1 MLTERRAS
9 RDRTG
14 RTFRHTPALPPA
26 RHIPRSDMG
35 FGNAEE
41 LPYVDGTDP
50 IYRAAENGDALK
62 LKRALAGIASKRD
75 RWAAA
80 NVRNED
86 AGDKSPL
93 HIAAS
98 RGYMLMATDLLDAGA
113 ELLPDEKGRTP
124 LHLGAANDDKDMVT
138 LLLKRTKD
146 KFKAKTQFCE
156 GYSRPAAPVHLCK
169 RPDIRKMLIFK
180 GCGDEG
186 MGKARVVLGD
196 AMEFK
201 LSTPVKAF
209 IGLFGTASILF
220 IRSRIQI
227 AQGYQR
233 PTRYVR

>member
-1 MLTERRAS
+1 
-9 RDRTG
+9 
-14 RTFRHTPALPPA
+14 
-26 RHIPRSDMG
+26 MG

-113 ELLPDEKGRTP
+113 ELLQVLAR
-124 LHLGAANDDKDMVT
+124 GALLELLILND
-138 LLLKRTKD
+138 
-146 KFKAKTQFCE
+146 
-156 GYSRPAAPVHLCK
+156 
-169 RPDIRKMLIFK
+169 
-180 GCGDEG
+180 
-186 MGKARVVLGD
+186 
-196 AMEFK
+196 
-201 LSTPVKAF
+201 
-209 IGLFGTASILF
+209 
-220 IRSRIQI
+220 
-227 AQGYQR
+227 
-233 PTRYVR
+233 

>member
-1 MLTERRAS
+1 M
-9 RDRTG
+9 
-14 RTFRHTPALPPA
+14 
-26 RHIPRSDMG
+26 
-35 FGNAEE
+35 
-41 LPYVDGTDP
+41 DGTDL

-113 ELLPDEKGRTP
+113 ELPARREGKDPAASR
-124 LHLGAANDDKDMVT
+124 AANDDKDMVM

-180 GCGDEG
+180 GWAGDEDG
-186 MGKARVVLGD
+186 GKAR
-196 AMEFK
+196 
-201 LSTPVKAF
+201 SCW
-209 IGLFGTASILF
+209 
-220 IRSRIQI
+220 
-227 AQGYQR
+227 
-233 PTRYVR
+233 

>member
-1 MLTERRAS
+1 
-9 RDRTG
+9 
-14 RTFRHTPALPPA
+14 
-26 RHIPRSDMG
+26 MG

-124 LHLGAANDDKDMVT
+124 LHL
-138 LLLKRTKD
+138 L
-146 KFKAKTQFCE
+146 
-156 GYSRPAAPVHLCK
+156 S
-169 RPDIRKMLIFK
+169 LIH
-180 GCGDEG
+180 
-186 MGKARVVLGD
+186 
-196 AMEFK
+196 
-201 LSTPVKAF
+201 
-209 IGLFGTASILF
+209 I
-220 IRSRIQI
+220 
-227 AQGYQR
+227 
-233 PTRYVR
+233 

>member
-1 MLTERRAS
+1 
-9 RDRTG
+9 
-14 RTFRHTPALPPA
+14 
-26 RHIPRSDMG
+26 MG

-124 LHLGAANDDKDMVT
+124 LHLAAANGDKDMVM
-138 LLLKRTKD
+138 LLLKRTR
-146 KFKAKTQFCE
+146 TS
-156 GYSRPAAPVHLCK
+156 SRRRRSSARVFEARGAGAPVQAAGHSQDAHLQ
-169 RPDIRKMLIFK
+169 
-180 GCGDEG
+180 
-186 MGKARVVLGD
+186 
-196 AMEFK
+196 
-201 LSTPVKAF
+201 
-209 IGLFGTASILF
+209 GL
-220 IRSRIQI
+220 RR
-227 AQGYQR
+227 
-233 PTRYVR
+233 